1 MRSFCT
7 FSLKT
12 AINPKRREEEEEIES
27 IEEKEEEE
35 EEETS
40 PFIVRLGFGEGGF
53 RFLSLS
59 HREGREEPRIYI
71 PHCVEALRCGEEGRD
86 IEWQISKRI
95 EDRSREREKKNTVL
109 HSVGLR
115 GGETRDV
122 SVGGAKGGEVEEGRK
137 EGRIGPRSEGRA
149 SEPSVCNKIK
159 RGKKCNES
167 IYKV

>member
-1 MRSFCT
+1 MRRSFRT

-40 PFIVRLGFGEGGF
+40 PFIVRRG
-53 RFLSLS
+53 RISIPLSLS